1 MASVGFLPRPFF
13 LDKTI
18 SVQTDGFSPPTA
30 DIVNKIKKVSDMT
43 TPNIKTSSQR
53 REVLK
58 SACAVGLGA
67 SLLAGCGKKSDS
79 ASKRSTKSF
88 RWRLAM
94 IVPRTLPLW
103 GEGILKFAETV
114 NTMTEGR
121 LNIKVYG
128 AGELFPAYDVFDR
141 VRSGQVQMGH
151 SAAYCWQGKI
161 KPSVFFTSIPF
172 GLNATGMQAWLQGEG
187 QALWDELYQPY
198 GVKALPCG
206 NTGVQM
212 GGWFNKKIERV
223 DDFQGLKMR
232 MPGLGGKVIS
242 KAGAQSID
250 IPGGEILTSLQT
262 GVIDATEW
270 IGPYHDQIMGFHK
283 AAKYYYSGGWH
294 EPGSVLELLI
304 NKKAWEELPP
314 DLQAIVQAAAAQTHT
329 ELYAQWS
336 YRDAIAFDKIKNNPQ
351 VEVLEYPA
359 EVTQA
364 MKKHAVNVMQDLSN
378 HDPIAKKIYQSFS
391 AFQKKFENYQDVS
404 ELAYAK
410 SVRS

>member
-1 MASVGFLPRPFF
+1 LLSFGPNHIEQNLKKKIMDAMN
-13 LDKTI
+13 T
-18 SVQTDGFSPPTA
+18 PT
-30 DIVNKIKKVSDMT
+30 
-43 TPNIKTSSQR
+43 PQPQR
-53 REVLK
+53 RQLLK
-58 SACAVGLGA
+58 NACALGLSSA
-67 SLLAGCGKKSDS
+67 LLAGCGKK
-79 ASKRSTKSF
+79 ASSNNKRSGKTF

-103 GEGILKFAETV
+103 GEGIVRFAETV
-114 NTMTEGR
+114 NAMTEGR

-172 GLNATGMQAWLQGEG
+172 GLNATGMQAWLEAEG
-187 QALWDELYQPY
+187 QALWDELYAPY

-212 GGWFNKKIERV
+212 GGWFNKKMESIE
-223 DDFQGLKMR
+223 DFQGLKMR
-232 MPGLGGKVIS
+232 MPGLGGKVIAR
-242 KAGAQSID
+242 AGAQSID

-294 EPGSVLELLI
+294 EPGSVLELII
-304 NKKAWEELPP
+304 NKKAWEELPT
-314 DLQAIVQAAAAQTHT
+314 DLQAIVRAAAAQTNT

-336 YRDAIAFDKIKNNPQ
+336 YRDALAFDDLKKNSHI
-351 VEVLEYPA
+351 EVLEYPP
-359 EVTQA
+359 EVTRA
-364 MKKHAVNVMQDLSN
+364 MKKHAKDVIQELSDF
-378 HDPIAKKIYQSFS
+378 DPMAKKIHDSFS
-391 AFQKKFENYQDVS
+391 TFQKKFENYQDVS

-410 SVRS
+410 SVRN